1 MKGAP
6 DFQTAFNLLLCLY
19 GLGDKVR
26 MKDCFSSMLNIEIPG
41 FTEEEEEE
49 MNKEKTYT
57 DTLREDIKEK
67 RREGIKFIVD
77 SAKLIAPVIG
87 EDLIEGY
94 EWILESLKQSSFPE
108 AESEVD
114 ICKAM
119 AYLKKK
125 NMEKSIETLKSFE
138 KKDKIMMARVAT
150 NISFLYFL
158 E

>member
-1 MKGAP
+1 
-6 DFQTAFNLLLCLY
+6 
-19 GLGDKVR
+19 
-26 MKDCFSSMLNIEIPG
+26 MLNIEIPG

-94 EWILESLKQSSFPE
+94 EWILESLK
-108 AESEVD
+108 
-114 ICKAM
+114 
-119 AYLKKK
+119 
-125 NMEKSIETLKSFE
+125 
-138 KKDKIMMARVAT
+138 
-150 NISFLYFL
+150 
-158 E
+158 